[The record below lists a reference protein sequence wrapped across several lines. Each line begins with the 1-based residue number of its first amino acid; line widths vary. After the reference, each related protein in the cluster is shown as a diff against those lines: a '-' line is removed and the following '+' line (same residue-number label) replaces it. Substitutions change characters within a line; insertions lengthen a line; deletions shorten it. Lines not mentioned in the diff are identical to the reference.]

1 MITKQSTMAGY
12 WRWLAVGIGLV
23 SASALLIV
31 AMLLA
36 DGAGATSAAF
46 SLPAGLRAR
55 LADVVSALGLSG
67 SSPVAH
73 THSAP
78 LGIEM
83 PHGAG
88 PQDLPAGLREY
99 VYPASLARAASTPP
113 YQLGIN
119 LPHGADMRTLPAGL
133 ADYIRPQDAARTV
146 AAPSTVLGITLPSG
160 ARRSDLPPGVTDYL
174 RASR

>member
-1 MITKQSTMAGY
+1 MITKQSTTAGY

-46 SLPAGLRAR
+46 GLRTR
-55 LADVVSALGLSG
+55 LADVLSALGLSG

-73 THSAP
+73 MYSAP

-99 VYPASLARAASTPP
+99 VYPASLTRAASTPP

-133 ADYIRPQDAARTV
+133 ADYIRPQDAARTL